1 MLQEKKT
8 AIHNIDYSNL
18 IITDDKD
25 KDKDKDH
32 DPPKRREAS
41 VYARLSFIS

>member
-25 KDKDKDH
+25 KDH

-41 VYARLSFIS
+41 LNARLSFIS

>member
-25 KDKDKDH
+25 H